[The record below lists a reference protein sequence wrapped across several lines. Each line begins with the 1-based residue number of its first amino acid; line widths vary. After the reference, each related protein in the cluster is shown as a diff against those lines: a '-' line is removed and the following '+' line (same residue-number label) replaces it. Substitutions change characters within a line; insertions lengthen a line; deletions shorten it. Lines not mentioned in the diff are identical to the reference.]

1 MHTVGQPAEMN
12 REWWMEETWR
22 HCAPSK
28 KDSWAAVQ
36 AAAMLKPE
44 LRIARC
50 SDISRQAKKMD
61 FYMQSLNVY
70 VVRNFKTLCG
80 PNETHLQCRWDLRV
94 ASSEPLAW
102 KKDVA
107 YRRLRKGK
115 RERHILKSCPLQRL
129 DIHPSFW
136 PTSIVIIPSG
146 SSHDFWDNRPPPL
159 APCSSY
165 ATPVTGLIFLKYSSF
180 VPPTSASAQKLE
192 MTFLTAY

>member
-1 MHTVGQPAEMN
+1 MAKHIFHFLCVVLGWED
-12 REWWMEETWR
+12 WY
-22 HCAPSK
+22 
-28 KDSWAAVQ
+28 Q
-36 AAAMLKPE
+36 ADRLLPCWNQNSELPDALIFQDKLKRWISICSLSMYMLLEILK
-44 LRIARC
+44 
-50 SDISRQAKKMD
+50 
-61 FYMQSLNVY
+61 
-70 VVRNFKTLCG
+70 NFKTLCG
-80 PNETHLQCRWDLRV
+80 PNKTHLQCRWDLRV

-136 PTSIVIIPSG
+136 PTSIVIISG